1 MQTHKLQN
9 KRKIFLGQFA
19 SRNLKKDYED
29 VVQPESCSTMTFT
42 QMVTE
47 LKNRYRPTQNHTLAN
62 YEFHKLNQKPNES
75 FDSFVNKVKHEAKNC
90 QFSYEH

>member
-1 MQTHKLQN
+1 
-9 KRKIFLGQFA
+9 
-19 SRNLKKDYED
+19 
-29 VVQPESCSTMTFT
+29 
-42 QMVTE
+42 MVTE